1 MTNVEVLKSLEEGRP
16 EKGWQ
21 TNKRSPVDRATESN
35 VYGIRYNTLNVGEFL
50 FLVASTKQN
59 TSGVSLEATFQPSL
73 IINEEEYKSKLIK
86 T

>member
-16 EKGWQ
+16 EKDWQ

-35 VYGIRYNTLNVGEFL
+35 VYGIRYNTCWRIFVPSGFNK
-50 FLVASTKQN
+50 TN